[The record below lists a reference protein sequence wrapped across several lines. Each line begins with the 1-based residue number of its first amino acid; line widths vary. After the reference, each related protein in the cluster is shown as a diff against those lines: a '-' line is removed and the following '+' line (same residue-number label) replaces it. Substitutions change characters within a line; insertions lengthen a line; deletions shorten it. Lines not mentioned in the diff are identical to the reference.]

1 MMQTSPELLAALDR
15 VRGYKMTPAER
26 FEQRVSFVY
35 GQMGADSAM
44 TKDEVRAIL
53 RGG

>member
-1 MMQTSPELLAALDR
+1 MQTSPELLAALDR

-35 GQMGADSAM
+35 GQMSARS
-44 TKDEVRAIL
+44 TLSKDKVRAIL